1 MINNYEEESLPTS
14 LDELIDWLDRAYPDK
29 IVTAEQS
36 PYDQGKL
43 HGRVELIR
51 VIKQIQKEL
60 EQ

>member
-1 MINNYEEESLPTS
+1 MLVTEDEHNLPTS
-14 LDELIDWLDRAYPDK
+14 LDELIDWLDRAYPDT

-36 PYDQGKL
+36 PYEQGKL

-51 VIKQIQKEL
+51 TIKQIQKEL